1 MLNLVSK
8 KITSK
13 LRYFFF
19 KLSIIQCIFISKEN
33 IKSLIVSCLKNDQEA
48 MILVEDVENLLYLSK
63 SNQDIR
69 LAIEAIKKMYQ
80 F

>member
-1 MLNLVSK
+1 M
-8 KITSK
+8 
-13 LRYFFF
+13 Y
-19 KLSIIQCIFISKEN
+19 FISKES
-33 IKSLIVSCLKNDQEA
+33 IKSLIVSCLKNGQEG

-63 SNQDIR
+63 SNQDIK